1 MAKFFAILPAFCF
14 VALPQHRELFLPSH
28 TFVST
33 LRQRCTSTEMH
44 SCISRKSAS
53 LSQRAYLSEDAA
65 VCGRAQRARRS
76 ILVLSALASPP
87 NGEDGGDKNQDA
99 DGGDGFY
106 GKAERLLEEA
116 GGQLDSLAFGRKWK
130 KMYPLDD
137 IDKYTG
143 KGVGRRDILTSPIYS
158 LNLECKWS

>member
-1 MAKFFAILPAFCF
+1 MCFLETSFFPHLFSSFIMAKFVAFCF
-14 VALPQHRELFLPSH
+14 IALPQHRDLFLPSH
-28 TFVST
+28 TCVST
-33 LRQRCTSTEMH
+33 LRQSCT
-44 SCISRKSAS
+44 SAS

-65 VCGRAQRARRS
+65 VCGRDQRARRS

-143 KGVGRRDILTSPIYS
+143 KGVGRRDILTSQV
-158 LNLECKWS
+158 LFTA

>member
-28 TFVST
+28 TCVST
-33 LRQRCTSTEMH
+33 LRQRC
-44 SCISRKSAS
+44 IPVAS
-53 LSQRAYLSEDAA
+53 LLQRAYLSEDAA
-65 VCGRAQRARRS
+65 VCGRDQRARSS

-87 NGEDGGDKNQDA
+87 NGDDCGDKNQDA
-99 DGGDGFY
+99 DGGDAFY

-130 KMYPLDD
+130 EMYPLDD
-137 IDKYTG
+137 IDKYKG

>member
-1 MAKFFAILPAFCF
+1 MAKLFALCF
-14 VALPQHRELFLPSH
+14 IALPQNRELFLPPH
-28 TFVST
+28 TCVST
-33 LRQRCTSTEMH
+33 LRQRCTSTRA
-44 SCISRKSAS
+44 SSAS

-65 VCGRAQRARRS
+65 VCGRDQRARRS

-158 LNLECKWS
+158 LNLECKWC